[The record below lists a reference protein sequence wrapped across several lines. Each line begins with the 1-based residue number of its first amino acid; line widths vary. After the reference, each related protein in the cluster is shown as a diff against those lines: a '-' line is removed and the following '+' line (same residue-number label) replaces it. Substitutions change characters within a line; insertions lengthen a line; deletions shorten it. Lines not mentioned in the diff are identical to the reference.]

1 MHASPQTGQSH
12 KVRASPIVSPV
23 IAPGQTN
30 GEMKEEDVDNITLCT
45 IHHRQ
50 KVN

>member
-1 MHASPQTGQSH
+1 M
-12 KVRASPIVSPV
+12 VSPV

-50 KVN
+50 KDGKLASSAI